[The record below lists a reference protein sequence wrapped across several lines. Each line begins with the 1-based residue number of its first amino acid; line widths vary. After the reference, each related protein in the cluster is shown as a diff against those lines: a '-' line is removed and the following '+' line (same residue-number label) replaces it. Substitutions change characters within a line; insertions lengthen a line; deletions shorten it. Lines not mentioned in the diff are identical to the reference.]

1 MALTLRQG
9 LVHELLI
16 SISICAMELVL
27 KPTHVQRV
35 SILPRLVDLER
46 TVEICLNGTIKNRL
60 D

>member
-27 KPTHVQRV
+27 KPTHVQTL
-35 SILPRLVDLER
+35 ILPRLDDLER
-46 TVEICLNGTIKNRL
+46 TVQICLNGTIKNRL
-60 D
+60 N